1 MKIPNSQNAIVDMRK
16 LRGYCLNPKHNSGKH
31 KARIFNAVLGMGPD
45 DAEALREALLKAVKT
60 HDAEVGNL
68 DVYGQRY
75 TIDFP
80 FEWQGKQAIIRSGWI
95 INRGSDI
102 PRLVTAYPL

>member
-1 MKIPNSQNAIVDMRK
+1 MKIPNAQNAIVDMRK
-16 LRGYCLNPKHNSGKH
+16 LRGYCLNPKHDLGKH

-45 DAEALREALLKAVKT
+45 DAEALREALLKVVKT

-75 TIDFP
+75 TIDFV
-80 FEWQGKQAIIRSGWI
+80 FEWQGKQSIIRSGWI
-95 INRGSDI
+95 INSGSDI